1 MTSQS
6 VQSAEGH
13 VFDIIGIGIGPF
25 NLGLACLTQPIRDLD
40 CLFLERK
47 DQFNWHEGTLLET
60 ATLQT
65 PFLCD
70 LVTLADPTS
79 EFSFLNYL
87 KQTGRIYAFYA
98 FLLDTENF
106 FLLRNE
112 FNKYYRWAA
121 SRLDNVV
128 FNREVEAVE
137 YDDKATAVATDV
149 ANEQAKK
156 AQELK
161 QAAREDDAASP

>member
-1 MTSQS
+1 MT
-6 VQSAEGH
+6 AEAH
-13 VFDIIGIGIGPF
+13 DIIGIGIGPF
-25 NLGLACLTQPIRDLD
+25 NLGLACLAHPIKELD
-40 CLFLERK
+40 CVFLESK
-47 DQFNWHEGTLLET
+47 GQFDWHEGTLLET

-112 FNKYYRWAA
+112 FNAYYRRSNASTMTRRRGFIGSRCSTPGWGIARCSAA
-121 SRLDNVV
+121 GIS
-128 FNREVEAVE
+128 FS
-137 YDDKATAVATDV
+137 
-149 ANEQAKK
+149 
-156 AQELK
+156 
-161 QAAREDDAASP
+161 ARA